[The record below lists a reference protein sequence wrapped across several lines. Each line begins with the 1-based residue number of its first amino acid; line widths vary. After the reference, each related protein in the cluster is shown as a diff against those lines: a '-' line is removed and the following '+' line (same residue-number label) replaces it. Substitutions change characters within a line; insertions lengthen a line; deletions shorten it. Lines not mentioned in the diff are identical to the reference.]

1 MVEKVDYEEEGVVAR
16 KLVEEIM
23 TMRKERATLNAEIRR
38 IKKEEE
44 EAEKE
49 LMELLKAKPAG
60 SQSITLDRKVVIETE
75 VLIVGI
81 GERSGGGY
89 FVEAWSKPIVAYAK
103 DAKHANNLGLD

>member
-23 TMRKERATLNAEIRR
+23 TMRKERAHHNAEIRR
-38 IKKEEE
+38 IKKEED

-60 SQSITLDRKVVIETE
+60 SQSITLDRKVEK

-81 GERSGGGY
+81 GERSGGGH